1 MTLCKIESFEEKY
14 VEDAAKLFAERYRAE
29 REYLPLLPSRYTN
42 YNAIVPFL
50 SGQIKKTPGVVA
62 LNNGKLTG
70 YLIGQS
76 LHFWRGRRSVFVPFW
91 AHSVEGENRKEIYQQ
106 MYAYLSS
113 EWVVNG
119 YFTHMISVLAHDEE
133 IIDTLFWLG
142 FGMVAVDAMR
152 DLRNIQGPV
161 ADVEIQLATLDDL
174 DVVVSLNHE
183 LARYL
188 TGPPIFMAMTEKR
201 SKEYHE
207 KWLSKP
213 SHLLWLA
220 SCEGQVVSYMRIC
233 PLNEDSVITDEKTA
247 WIEGAYTKEHMRGK
261 GIGTALL
268 NQALKWAQ
276 SQNYRRCA
284 VDFEGENVLASA
296 FWLRYFKPICFSLIR
311 EVDKRIGWAH
321 KDRNIKH
328 FW

>member
-1 MTLCKIESFEEKY
+1 MTLCKIESIEKKY
-14 VEDAAKLFAERYRAE
+14 VEDAAKLFAENYRME
-29 REYLPLLPSRYTN
+29 REYTPLLPSRYEN
-42 YNAIVPFL
+42 YNAIVPLL
-50 SGQIKKTPGVVA
+50 SDQIKKTPGVVA
-62 LNNGKLTG
+62 LENGNLSG
-70 YLIGQS
+70 YLIGKLLPS
-76 LHFWRGRRSVFVPFW
+76 WRGRRSIFVPFW
-91 AHSVEGENRKEIYQQ
+91 AHSVTGENRKEIYQQ

-119 YFTHMISVLAHDEE
+119 CFTHMISVLAHDEE
-133 IIDTLFWLG
+133 ITDTLFWLG
-142 FGMVAVDAMR
+142 FGMVAVDTMR

-201 SKEYHE
+201 SREYHE

-213 SHLLWLA
+213 SHSLWLA

-233 PLNEDSVITDEKTA
+233 PLNDDSVITDEKTA

-276 SQNYRRCA
+276 SQGYKRCA

-311 EVDKRIGWAH
+311 QIDKRIAWAH
-321 KDRNIKH
+321 KDRDDRH